1 MDFHAAAL
9 EEIAQII
16 ARAGE
21 RAEAEEAVVEYLHSR
36 FPHFTWVGIY
46 RVEGEELVLGPW
58 RGPEAT
64 EHTRIPVGKGVCG
77 AAAATGRTEVVP
89 DVSKDPR
96 YLACFPYTRS
106 EVVVPIISGGRVR
119 AEIDIDAD
127 VLDAFREEDVR
138 FLEQVAEKLAALYAE
153 GEAQD

>member
-1 MDFHAAAL
+1 MDLHAAAL
-9 EEIAQII
+9 EEITQII

-21 RAEAEEAVVEYLHSR
+21 RAEAEEAVVEYLHSQ

-46 RVEGEELVLGPW
+46 WVEGEELVLGPW

-64 EHTRIPVGKGVCG
+64 EHTRIPVGMGVCG

-106 EVVVPIISGGRVR
+106 EVVVPIISRGRVR
-119 AEIDIDAD
+119 AEIDIDSD

-138 FLEQVAEKLAALYAE
+138 FLEQVAEKLAALYVQ
-153 GEAQD
+153 GETQD

>member
-1 MDFHAAAL
+1 MDFDPVVAL

-16 ARAGE
+16 AQAGE
-21 RAEAEEAVVEYLHSR
+21 RAKAEEAVVEYLHR
-36 FPHFTWVGIY
+36 KFPHFTWVGIY

-64 EHTRIPVGKGVCG
+64 EHTRIPIGKGVCG
-77 AAAATGRTEVVP
+77 AAAASGRTEVVP

-106 EVVVPIISGGRVR
+106 EVVVPIISEGHVR

-127 VLDAFREEDVR
+127 ILDAFRDEDIR
-138 FLEQVAEKLAALYAE
+138 FLEQVAEKLAPFYARDQR
-153 GEAQD
+153 G